1 MRLSNLG
8 PLAMIAN
15 CGKVMILVF
24 LSYFYLFIYLW
35 LLWVFVDECG
45 LFYSFVKGRL
55 LSSFGGQAPR
65 CSGFRALG

>member
-35 LLWVFVDECG
+35 LLWVFVAECG
-45 LFYSFVKGRL
+45 LFSSCVKGR
-55 LSSFGGQAPR
+55 
-65 CSGFRALG
+65 